1 MKKESLENT
10 TGRGFDETQESGR
23 TAGENQ
29 QTNNLSDITASEGEN
44 TSHEEEE
51 HTDEIDAETE
61 DFLTRLGLKGKSKKE
76 VIDLKK
82 KVEEMNDKYLRLLA
96 EFENAKR
103 RNAKER
109 IELYKTAGQDVLQ
122 SLLPVLDDFE
132 RALKQM
138 EQAKD
143 INAVREGVLLIH
155 DKFKNILEHKGLKGM
170 NSIGQEFN
178 VEHHEAITEIP
189 APNDDMKGKVVDEVE
204 RGYTLHDKIIR
215 FAKVIVGK

>member
-1 MKKESLENT
+1 MNKESLENT
-10 TGRGFDETQESGR
+10 TGQGFDETQES
-23 TAGENQ
+23 TDAMADTN
-29 QTNNLSDITASEGEN
+29 QTNNLSDNSQSANVNS
-44 TSHEEEE
+44 SLEEDE
-51 HTDEIDAETE
+51 HIEEIDPETE

-76 VIDLKK
+76 VMALKK
-82 KVEEMNDKYLRLLA
+82 KVEELNDKYLRLLA

-109 IELYKTAGQDVLQ
+109 IELYKSAGQDVLQ

-143 INAVREGVLLIH
+143 LNAVREGVVLIH
-155 DKFKNILEHKGLKGM
+155 DKFKNILEQKGLKGM
-170 NSIGQEFN
+170 NSVGQEFN

-189 APNDDMKGKVVDEVE
+189 APTEDMKGKVVDEVE